1 MTAQE
6 YKSYKGIR
14 KENLRDNM
22 TDLEVAITN
31 IGELAEIKPERR
43 EVIEKVI
50 IEGLSYREAAKEC
63 NCSHDAIMRKLDK
76 GIFNIR
82 MNFPVAYYRHFNSD
96 S

>member
-1 MTAQE
+1 MLKVVMDA
-6 YKSYKGIR
+6 
-14 KENLRDNM
+14 
-22 TDLEVAITN
+22 
-31 IGELAEIKPERR
+31 LAEIKPERR

-96 S
+96 SWISLLEERESFKKMTK